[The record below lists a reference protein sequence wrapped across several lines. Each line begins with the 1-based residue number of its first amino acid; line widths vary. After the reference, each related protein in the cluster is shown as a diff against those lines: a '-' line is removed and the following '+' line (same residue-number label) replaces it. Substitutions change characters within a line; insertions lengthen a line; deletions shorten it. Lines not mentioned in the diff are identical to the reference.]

1 MKGTRWTAVMLWDQE
16 AEMRRMALLLRTTR
30 PPESE
35 PEALGWSAVRVACL
49 CQPSPNSGY
58 LGDLGGQV
66 QRLAEAHS

>member
-1 MKGTRWTAVMLWDQE
+1 MDSSDAPGPGGRDEEGGLASE
-16 AEMRRMALLLRTTR
+16 R

-49 CQPSPNSGY
+49 CQPSPNSGS